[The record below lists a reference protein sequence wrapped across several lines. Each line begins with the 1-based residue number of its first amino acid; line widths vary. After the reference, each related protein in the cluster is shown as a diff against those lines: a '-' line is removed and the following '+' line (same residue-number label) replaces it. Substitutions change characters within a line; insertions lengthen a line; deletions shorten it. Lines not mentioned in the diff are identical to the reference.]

1 MNTIRRHSDNPYPR
15 FDLALRFLLGMIIV
29 LMALGASVRIMGAG
43 LACPDWP
50 LCFGKV
56 IPDYHP
62 GVWFE
67 FVHRADAGLVAID
80 FFLCAIFAF
89 KTSGLPKGVKWGA
102 FLGCVFLPAII
113 AMGAITVL
121 HQVREV
127 AVTAHLL
134 LATGLFCAVYWMLI
148 SLRNRTQRP
157 LEMFPTL
164 LNVIAR
170 LLPVAIIFQIAV
182 GGLVAS
188 TFAGSVC
195 LDWPLCNGQWIPTL
209 SGPIGLQVFHRFMAY
224 GIAAVVIIT
233 WLVIQIKSNA
243 HWVTPQLLNVS
254 RFLFFIVL
262 LQIFLG
268 VMNLK
273 FMIPPYLAVPHQT
286 LALILLATSLKLYF
300 VTRRAFQAATF

>member
-1 MNTIRRHSDNPYPR
+1 MNQIHRYSENPYPR
-15 FDLALRFLLGMIIV
+15 FKLALKFLLGMIIV

-56 IPDYHP
+56 IPDFHP

-80 FFLCAIFAF
+80 FLFCAIFAF
-89 KTSGLPKGVKWGA
+89 KTANMPKGVKWGA
-102 FLGCVFLPAII
+102 FLGCLFLPAII

-134 LATGLFCAVYWMLI
+134 LATSLFASVYWMFI
-148 SLRNRTQRP
+148 SLSNKVQRP
-157 LEMFPTL
+157 LEMFPAPL
-164 LNVIAR
+164 ELFAWIA
-170 LLPVAIIFQIAV
+170 PIAVFMQIAI

-195 LDWPLCNGQWIPTL
+195 LDWPLCNGQWVPTL
-209 SGPIGLQVFHRFMAY
+209 SGPIGLQVVHRFMAY
-224 GIAAVVIIT
+224 ALAAGIFLTGLIIQ
-233 WLVIQIKSNA
+233 LKSTT
-243 HWVTPQLLNVS
+243 HWVTPQLLRVA
-254 RFLFFIVL
+254 RFMMFVVFM
-262 LQIFLG
+262 QILLG
-268 VMNLK
+268 VLNLK

-286 LALILLATSLKLYF
+286 IALLLFATTLHLYF
-300 VTRRAFQAATF
+300 VVRRARQSITF

>member
-1 MNTIRRHSDNPYPR
+1 MNYINRNTDNMYPR
-15 FDLALRFLLGMIIV
+15 FVLALRVLLGMVIV

-67 FVHRADAGLVAID
+67 FVHRADAGLVALD
-80 FFLCAIFAF
+80 FLFCAIFAF
-89 KTSGLPKGVKWGA
+89 KTHNMPKGVKWGA
-102 FLGCVFLPAII
+102 FLGCIILPCII
-113 AMGAITVL
+113 SMGAITVL

-134 LATGLFCAVYWMLI
+134 LATALFGAVYWMLM
-148 SLRNRTQRP
+148 SLQNKAQRP
-157 LEMFPTL
+157 LEMFPSSL
-164 LNVIAR
+164 ALFAWVLPIA
-170 LLPVAIIFQIAV
+170 VFFQIAI

-195 LDWPLCNGQWIPTL
+195 LDWPLCNGQWVPTL
-209 SGPIGLQVFHRFMAY
+209 SGPIGLQVFHRFTAY
-224 GIAAVVIIT
+224 AIAFVIFIFT
-233 WLVIQIKSNA
+233 LVIQKNSTA
-243 HWVTPQLLNVS
+243 HWVTPQLLRVS
-254 RFLFFIVL
+254 RFLIFVVF
-262 LQIFLG
+262 LQILLG
-268 VMNLK
+268 VLNLK

-286 LALILLATSLKLYF
+286 IALLLFATSLRLYF
-300 VTRRAFQAATF
+300 LVRRAHTVIK